1 MLGALDRL
9 PLPLIARVQGQAL
22 GGGVGLLAVCDA
34 AVAAEGARFG
44 LTETRLGLI
53 PATIAPYVLARL
65 GPRAREVF
73 FSSRV
78 FGAEEARELGLVRR
92 VLGAEALDEAV
103 EAELAPYLA
112 VAPGAVADAKALFHR
127 LRGGA
132 DAAAIEAT
140 VQALA
145 DRWETEEAQA
155 GVEAFLAR
163 RPAPWADG

>member
-1 MLGALDRL
+1 M
-9 PLPLIARVQGQAL
+9 
-22 GGGVGLLAVCDA
+22 
-34 AVAAEGARFG
+34 
-44 LTETRLGLI
+44 
-53 PATIAPYVLARL
+53 
-65 GPRAREVF
+65 
-73 FSSRV
+73 
-78 FGAEEARELGLVRR
+78 
-92 VLGAEALDEAV
+92 
-103 EAELAPYLA
+103 
-112 VAPGAVADAKALFHR
+112 ADAKALFHR